1 MKDAL
6 TEWRDKLQT
15 KGKYLQITHNKGF
28 MSRIYKELSNPTIEN
43 TQKKKKKGK
52 IFEQKLYQRRYR
64 MTNKHMKRCLFN
76 IIIKITRCPCTPITM
91 TKSTHLTTPS
101 VSEGAEHLELPC
113 VAGGNARRSR
123 ASQFC
128 FFNKV
133 KCIFTRWPAVLL
145 LDIFPREMKT
155 YIHIQTCMYVFIAA
169 LIIITK
175 NFGNCSDVLQ

>member
-1 MKDAL
+1 MINWMLSKCKTFAVLKICLRKQKDKSKIEENISKHRPHIVL
-6 TEWRDKLQT
+6 YTEYIKNSFNSIIKIQV
-15 KGKYLQITHNKGF
+15 
-28 MSRIYKELSNPTIEN
+28 S
-43 TQKKKKKGK
+43 K

-133 KCIFTRWPAVLL
+133 KCIFTR
-145 LDIFPREMKT
+145 
-155 YIHIQTCMYVFIAA
+155 
-169 LIIITK
+169 
-175 NFGNCSDVLQ
+175 